1 MARKPKTS
9 VQPTTPPRL
18 LVPTNDARER
28 LISRRDQGVSLLD
41 SKTITNKE
49 TLKEAEQAFWKWSSY
64 NQELLRRMFDNE
76 EYAEAYSRAGA
87 PMVMV
92 IGESSLSEDIRDYV
106 DTFKTKIEYLDNL
119 AERIDLIDLAPEVT
133 AGISTSSSDE
143 KPATT
148 EKQTAVS
155 DKKVFIVHGQDNETK
170 AVVARFIEHCGLTPI
185 ILHEQTDQGRTIIE
199 KFEQTSDVGFAVV
212 LLTPDDL
219 GGLREDISKN
229 PGNLKTR
236 ARQNVILE
244 LGYFIGKLGR
254 SRVCALKKGDV
265 ELPSDFSGVV
275 YTPYDGAD
283 EGWKIKLARELKAAG
298 FSVDLNKALG

>member
-1 MARKPKTS
+1 
-9 VQPTTPPRL
+9 
-18 LVPTNDARER
+18 LV
-28 LISRRDQGVSLLD
+28 

-49 TLKEAEQAFWKWSSY
+49 MLKEAEQALWKWSSY

-92 IGESSLSEDIRDYV
+92 LGESSLSEEMRDYV
-106 DTFKTKIEYLDNL
+106 DTFKAKIEYLDNL
-119 AERIDLIDLAPEVT
+119 AERIDLIDLSPEV
-133 AGISTSSSDE
+133 STSSPGSPGEDN
-143 KPATT
+143 PAIS
-148 EKQTAVS
+148 KKVSVVS
-155 DKKVFIVHGQDNETK
+155 DTKVFVVHGQDNETK
-170 AVVARFIEHCGLTPI
+170 TVVARFIEHCGLIPI

-199 KFEQTSDVGFAVV
+199 KFEQISDVGFAVV
-212 LLTPDDL
+212 LLTPDDV
-219 GGLREDISKN
+219 GGLRNDVNNN
-229 PGNLKTR
+229 PGNLKPR

-254 SRVCALKKGDV
+254 SRVCALKRGDV

-283 EGWKIKLARELKAAG
+283 EGWKIKLARELRAAG
-298 FSVDLNKALG
+298 FDVDLNKALG